1 MAYNYKYKV
10 EWVGL
15 KTADN
20 SQFYYRLEFYKKEDI
35 DIVYEIINLK
45 SSEAPF
51 VLNYKSVSDFVF
63 EPFRTSFAEINLFF
77 DENTLVEP
85 KDFYS
90 NNDDITFKVKFKL
103 INVIEETETELWQGY
118 ILNDDIEYEWQ
129 QRYYLRMSAIDNI
142 SILKKY
148 EYSDPTTY
156 SMYLDADIYNGISV
170 KDFIIR
176 CLGYSGNEL
185 NIKFDIRRKYGFPQ
199 IDKNEESI
207 FLNEYSAINW
217 STKRPKEIYKLLSD
231 VLRSFGCI
239 LYQDNRDNSWTVLTI
254 NSLGTEI
261 NNIVPMN
268 KYDSNGVFI
277 ESLNYDI
284 SGSINQSGNFIW
296 SDTNQ
301 IVTLRPS
308 LNTVRIELPYQR
320 KNLINNYGFF
330 KDGLTSSVV
339 TDWEEIGTFPV
350 LTVFNPFAQYDN
362 IMLRNAVNSINTV
375 DYSNYLRYQFFLDDA
390 QKWDNSQPFKY
401 QLYLQFDFDTT
412 LTSSG
417 NSNYALVSF
426 GELDNLGNFN
436 TIRDDGSWITGTS
449 PSITTFIALFP
460 YGNNGTNLDGFR
472 ALTKIKQSTDPLRFF
487 IYLRPNVRSFASPNG
502 TTFFDNMQLNFIPL
516 NYQTVEKIYYTSYN
530 FADSR
535 RVGERNIKTIKDIQ
549 YHGGWRASDVLTY
562 EDIVMIKNDVDI
574 LISGK
579 NWYRAWEQGAEETQN
594 TFTNGLTSSILSFHR
609 GVGKIFTGNVYAE
622 QTPIIEV
629 PFAFPMYLEVQG
641 TINNEINNQILNQ
654 FEGMVIADSG
664 TVETTYCGSN
674 FLDEFNEVNSKF
686 FMHEASFDYFTNKT
700 NVKLYE
706 NFTDTSEIF
715 SQDYGVIRGNQNTI
729 GEIGSTTFNTQT
741 EEITEG

>member
-1 MAYNYKYKV
+1 
-10 EWVGL
+10 
-15 KTADN
+15 
-20 SQFYYRLEFYKKEDI
+20 
-35 DIVYEIINLK
+35 
-45 SSEAPF
+45 
-51 VLNYKSVSDFVF
+51 
-63 EPFRTSFAEINLFF
+63 
-77 DENTLVEP
+77 
-85 KDFYS
+85 
-90 NNDDITFKVKFKL
+90 
-103 INVIEETETELWQGY
+103 
-118 ILNDDIEYEWQ
+118 
-129 QRYYLRMSAIDNI
+129 
-142 SILKKY
+142 
-148 EYSDPTTY
+148 
-156 SMYLDADIYNGISV
+156 MYLDADIYNGISV

-261 NNIVPMN
+261 NNIIPMN

-426 GELDNLGNFN
+426 GELDNVGNFN

-449 PSITTFIALFP
+449 PSITTFIALLILEKAFS
-460 YGNNGTNLDGFR
+460 YC
-472 ALTKIKQSTDPLRFF
+472 LTK
-487 IYLRPNVRSFASPNG
+487 
-502 TTFFDNMQLNFIPL
+502 
-516 NYQTVEKIYYTSYN
+516 
-530 FADSR
+530 
-535 RVGERNIKTIKDIQ
+535 
-549 YHGGWRASDVLTY
+549 
-562 EDIVMIKNDVDI
+562 
-574 LISGK
+574 
-579 NWYRAWEQGAEETQN
+579 
-594 TFTNGLTSSILSFHR
+594 
-609 GVGKIFTGNVYAE
+609 
-622 QTPIIEV
+622 
-629 PFAFPMYLEVQG
+629 
-641 TINNEINNQILNQ
+641 
-654 FEGMVIADSG
+654 
-664 TVETTYCGSN
+664 
-674 FLDEFNEVNSKF
+674 
-686 FMHEASFDYFTNKT
+686 
-700 NVKLYE
+700 
-706 NFTDTSEIF
+706 
-715 SQDYGVIRGNQNTI
+715 
-729 GEIGSTTFNTQT
+729 
-741 EEITEG
+741 